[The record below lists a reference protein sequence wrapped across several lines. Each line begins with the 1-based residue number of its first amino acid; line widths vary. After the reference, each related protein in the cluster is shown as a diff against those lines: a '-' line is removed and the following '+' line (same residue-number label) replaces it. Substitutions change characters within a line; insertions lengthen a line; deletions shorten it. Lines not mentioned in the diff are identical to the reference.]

1 MMLNPGDTIGILGGG
16 QLGRMMALA
25 AAKLG
30 LKTHIYCPD
39 PNSPAF
45 DVTPYKTM
53 ADYEDE
59 EALQAFAQAVSVV
72 TYEFENI
79 PAPAVDFLKARLPVL
94 PNDNVLK
101 VSQDRLSEKAF
112 FNSIGIKTAGFAP
125 VDSQD
130 DLQKAVETLG
140 LPALLKTRRFG
151 YDGKGQKFLKTPQDL
166 INAFE
171 EIGNQPAILEAF
183 VPFEREIS
191 VIAARNQQ
199 GQVVSY
205 DIAENV
211 HKDQILKT
219 TTIPAN
225 IDEAIAAKARQIG
238 ESVATEL
245 DYIGVLAIELFLL
258 PDGFDNR
265 LVANEMAPRVH
276 NSGHWTEA
284 ACLIS
289 QFEQH
294 IRAVA
299 GWPLGNTERHSDCV
313 MTNLIGDDIKERPQL
328 LENKQGA
335 YHSYGKAET
344 RDGRKMGHFTQLSPR
359 SRP

>member
-1 MMLNPGDTIGILGGG
+1 MLNPGDTIGILGGG

-30 LKTHIYCPD
+30 LKAHIYCPD
-39 PNSPAF
+39 LNSPAF
-45 DVTPYKTM
+45 DVTPYKTV

-59 EALQAFAQAVSVV
+59 AALEAFAQSVNVV

-79 PAPAVDFLKARLPVL
+79 PALAVEFLKARLPVL

-101 VSQDRLSEKAF
+101 VSQDRLTEKNF

-130 DLQKAVETLG
+130 DLHQAVENLG

-151 YDGKGQKFLKTPQDL
+151 YDGKGQKFLKSPEDL
-166 INAFE
+166 TGAFE

-191 VIAARNQQ
+191 VIAARNEQ
-199 GQVVSY
+199 GQTVSY

-219 TTIPAN
+219 TTVPADIDAN
-225 IDEAIAAKARQIG
+225 IAAQARKIG
-238 ESVATEL
+238 ESVASEL
-245 DYIGVLAIELFLL
+245 DYVGVLAVELFLL
-258 PDGFDNR
+258 PESFENR

-284 ACLIS
+284 ACVVS
-289 QFEQH
+289 QFENH

-299 GWPLGNTERHSDCV
+299 GWPLGNTERHSDVV
-313 MTNLIGDDIKERPQL
+313 MTNLIGEDIDQRPQL
-328 LENKQGA
+328 LESSQVA

-344 RDGRKMGHFTQLSPR
+344 RQGRKMGHFNTISPR
-359 SRP
+359 SRD